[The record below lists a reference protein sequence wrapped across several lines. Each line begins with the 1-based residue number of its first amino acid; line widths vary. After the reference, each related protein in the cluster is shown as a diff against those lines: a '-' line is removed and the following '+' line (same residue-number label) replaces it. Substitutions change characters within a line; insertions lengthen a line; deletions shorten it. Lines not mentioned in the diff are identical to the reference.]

1 MRKHLLVLMS
11 MLSLSTIVYAQQYG
25 SFKDARDGRVYKT
38 VKIGTQVWMAENLN
52 TDRFRNGDLIPQ
64 AKTNE
69 EWMKAGQSKQA
80 AFCYYQNDQSLKVK
94 YGNIYNAYATIDE
107 RGLCPNGYEMPQK
120 KDYLTLLKYLG
131 GDEVATY
138 FKLKS
143 KTGWTAFYNGT
154 NSSGFNLIPSGWR
167 YENGVFH
174 GSEFVAPLMAFCDQ
188 NKDVWY
194 FAVYD
199 RMVSELDTGS
209 VCETTPKEYGN
220 FGSAIRCIKSSN
232 NSNFKLEISIQQ
244 FTPVNYYPVW
254 FEDCY
259 WGIKQINLGSNL
271 DTSTNTK
278 HAALYNCKSR
288 AWVFFIGGQEY
299 TSKLISDQVSG
310 QRLRVFRSGD
320 FTIHTKTSLISGTGR
335 EAGLIYL
342 YRGKKLLQSNEI
354 VFEL

>member
-1 MRKHLLVLMS
+1 MMRNLFLAAILIVTN
-11 MLSLSTIVYAQQYG
+11 TICISQQYG
-25 SFKDARDGRVYKT
+25 SFKDPRDGRVYKT
-38 VKIGTQVWMAENLN
+38 VKIGEQVWMAENLN
-52 TDRFRNGDLIPQ
+52 TDRFRNGDPIFYG
-64 AKTNE
+64 KTNQ
-69 EWMKAGQSKQA
+69 EWILAGQSKQA

-94 YGNIYNAYATIDE
+94 YGNIYNAYAIIDE
-107 RGLCPNGYEMPQK
+107 RGLCPNGYEIPQK
-120 KDYLTLLKYLG
+120 KDYLPLLKYLG

-138 FKLKS
+138 SKLKS
-143 KTGWTAFYNGT
+143 KTGWTAFYNGA

-174 GSEFVAPLMAFCDQ
+174 GSEFVASLMAFCDQ
-188 NKDVWY
+188 NKDVWN
-194 FAVYD
+194 FEVYD

-209 VCETTPKEYGN
+209 VCESTPIEYGN
-220 FGSAIRCIKSSN
+220 GGSAIRCIKSSN

-244 FTPVNYYPVW
+244 FTPVNYYPDW

-259 WGIKQINLGSNL
+259 WGIKEINLGSNL

-310 QRLRVFRSGD
+310 HRLRVFRSGD

-342 YRGKKLLQSNEI
+342 YRGKNLLQSNEI